1 MTQEKPLSIA
11 IVGGGIGGLST
22 AIGLLS
28 HSIPITIYESAAAF
42 AEIGAGVSLGPNAA
56 QAMKLID
63 PRMYTGFQKCG
74 TNNAWEDRQHF
85 WFSFRRGDADG
96 KKGDNGSGRE
106 GEVESDKGSRG
117 SEVTGTRFCDLWC
130 ETGQTSVHRARF
142 LDELIALVPKEV
154 AQFGKR

>member
-1 MTQEKPLSIA
+1 MSNDTKKPFTLA

-22 AIGLLS
+22 AIGLL
-28 HSIPITIYESAAAF
+28 HQSIPVTIYESAAAF

-74 TNNAWEDRQHF
+74 TNNAWPDRQNF
-85 WFSFRRGDADG
+85 WFSFRRGDAEG
-96 KKGDNGSGRE
+96 AKVGS
-106 GEVESDKGSRG
+106 V
-117 SEVTGTRFCDLWC
+117 GTRFHDLWC
-130 ETGQTSVHRARF
+130 STGQTSVHRARF

-154 AQFGKR
+154 ARFGKR